1 MNKKSTWTEFWRI
14 IRLQGSSRQWDHK
27 YTWLEGKF
35 AEVFWDYIILVLYPV
50 LIDVEGR
57 VHHLKKYNS
66 RQPLGISFIK
76 THKVGRDHRESYHR
90 KKQGERITAFSK
102 ACWHF
107 SFTYRSFLPMESED
121 VIWGW
126 NLILENSCSVLD
138 YSGWKNYSKYI
149 HITNFT
155 TWFTSLIS
163 SCFFF
168 FNIHAANSFCFTDK
182 ETDNQNSPTCQ
193 KNAQITEIF
202 PVFFLK
208 NYIYKICLKANN
220 GRLSWKVSWYK
231 TVSKG
236 TNFKSVVF

>member
-1 MNKKSTWTEFWRI
+1 M
-14 IRLQGSSRQWDHK
+14 
-27 YTWLEGKF
+27 
-35 AEVFWDYIILVLYPV
+35 VLYAV

-90 KKQGERITAFSK
+90 KKQGERKTAFSK

-168 FNIHAANSFCFTDK
+168 LIFMQQTPFVLQIRKLITRIVQLVKKMPKSQKSF
-182 ETDNQNSPTCQ
+182 QY
-193 KNAQITEIF
+193 
-202 PVFFLK
+202 FFLK
-208 NYIYKICLKANN
+208 IIYI
-220 GRLSWKVSWYK
+220 
-231 TVSKG
+231 
-236 TNFKSVVF
+236 KSV

>member
-168 FNIHAANSFCFTDK
+168 FLIFMQQTPFVLQIRKLITRIVQLVKKMPKSQKSF
-182 ETDNQNSPTCQ
+182 QY
-193 KNAQITEIF
+193 
-202 PVFFLK
+202 FF
-208 NYIYKICLKANN
+208 
-220 GRLSWKVSWYK
+220 
-231 TVSKG
+231 
-236 TNFKSVVF
+236 